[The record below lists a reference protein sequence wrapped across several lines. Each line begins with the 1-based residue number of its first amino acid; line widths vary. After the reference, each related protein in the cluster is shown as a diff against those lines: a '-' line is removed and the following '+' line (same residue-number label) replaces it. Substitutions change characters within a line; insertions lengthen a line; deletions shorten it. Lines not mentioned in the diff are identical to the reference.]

1 MSKRVVIVD
10 DSAFV
15 RKQLKKFF
23 ETDLQYEVVATGV
36 NGAEAIELYEKYKP
50 DLMTLDIVM
59 GGMDGVD
66 AVKTIM
72 PKHPE
77 ARIMMVS
84 AVRTG
89 EMLECISN
97 GAKGYV
103 EKPLKMK
110 DEEFLQDLKETIN
123 EILND

>member
-1 MSKRVVIVD
+1 MSKTVVIVD

-15 RKQLKKFF
+15 RKQLKRFF
-23 ETDLQYEVVATGV
+23 EDELAYTVVAMGI
-36 NGAEAIELYEKYKP
+36 NGAEAVELYDKLKP

-66 AVKTIM
+66 AVKAII
-72 PKHPE
+72 PQHPE

-89 EMLECISN
+89 EMLECIAN

-110 DEEFLQDLKETIN
+110 DADFVKDLKETIS
-123 EILND
+123 EVLND

>member
-1 MSKRVVIVD
+1 MSKTVVIVD

-15 RKQLKKFF
+15 RKQLKRFF
-23 ETDLQYEVVATGV
+23 EEELKYTVLGMGK
-36 NGAEAIELYEKYKP
+36 NGAEAIELYEKLKP

-66 AVKTIM
+66 AVKTII
-72 PKHPE
+72 PNNPE
-77 ARIMMVS
+77 AKIMMVS

-110 DEEFLQDLKETIN
+110 DADFVQDFIATVN
-123 EILND
+123 EVLSE

>member
-1 MSKRVVIVD
+1 MSKTVVIVD

-15 RKQLKKFF
+15 RKQLKRFF
-23 ETDLQYEVVATGV
+23 EDELQYVVVGSGK
-36 NGAEAIELYEKYKP
+36 NGAEAVELYDKHKP

-66 AVKTIM
+66 AVKAIV

-77 ARIMMVS
+77 AKIMMVS

-89 EMLECISN
+89 EMLECMSN
-97 GAKGYV
+97 GASGYV
-103 EKPLKMK
+103 EKPLRMK
-110 DEEFLQDLKETIN
+110 DAEFIKDFKETIA

>member
-15 RKQLKKFF
+15 RKQLQRFF
-23 ETDLQYEVVATGV
+23 EEDLGYAVVGQGI
-36 NGAEAIELYEKYKP
+36 NGAEAIELYEKHTP

-59 GGMDGVD
+59 GGMDGID
-66 AVKTIM
+66 AVKAII

-77 ARIMMVS
+77 AKIMMVS

-89 EMLECISN
+89 EMLECISS

-110 DEEFLQDLKETIN
+110 DPEYVQDFKDTIN
-123 EILND
+123 EILED

>member
-15 RKQLKKFF
+15 RKQLKRFF
-23 ETDLQYEVVATGV
+23 EEDLGYTVVGTGI
-36 NGAEAIELYEKYKP
+36 NGAEAIELYDKHKP

-59 GGMDGVD
+59 GGMDGID
-66 AVKTIM
+66 AVKSII
-72 PKHPE
+72 PKHPD
-77 ARIMMVS
+77 AKIMMVS

-89 EMLECISN
+89 EMLECISS

-110 DEEFLQDLKETIN
+110 DPEYVKDFKDTIN
-123 EILND
+123 EILED

>member
-1 MSKRVVIVD
+1 MSKTVVIVD

-15 RKQLKKFF
+15 RKQLKCFF
-23 ETDLQYEVVATGV
+23 EEELNYTVVGTGI
-36 NGAEAIELYEKYKP
+36 NGAEAVELYEKHKP

-66 AVKTIM
+66 AVKAIM

-110 DEEFLQDLKETIN
+110 DNEFVNDFKETIK
-123 EILND
+123 EVLSD